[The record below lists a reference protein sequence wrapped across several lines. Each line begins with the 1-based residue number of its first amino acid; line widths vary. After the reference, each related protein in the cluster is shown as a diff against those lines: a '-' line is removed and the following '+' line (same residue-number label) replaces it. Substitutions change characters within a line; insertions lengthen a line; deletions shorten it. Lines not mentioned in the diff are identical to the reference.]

1 MRVTL
6 RSHICKTMFRQRIE
20 TSSRT
25 PLISRSAQPS
35 ESHPPKTYQ
44 TAHPRTPTE
53 TVAWAPSLIYL
64 DKYMLYGVYE
74 ESGICVRNHCGAEP
88 SRDIEPPGLVSTVGW
103 RDRASAS
110 YAAADRF
117 EAPARAA

>member
-35 ESHPPKTYQ
+35 ESHPPKTHQ
-44 TAHPRTPTE
+44 TAYPRTPTE
-53 TVAWAPSLIYL
+53 TVAWAPSPY
-64 DKYMLYGVYE
+64 
-74 ESGICVRNHCGAEP
+74 ICVRNHCGAEP
-88 SRDIEPPGLVSTVGW
+88 SRDIEPPGLVPTVGW

-110 YAAADRF
+110 YAGADRF
-117 EAPARAA
+117 EAPRVLREAG